1 MACALGEGKV
11 KPWEARRPCAF
22 RVFMAGE
29 SSAKS
34 TILSASCVALTLGRG
49 TKRRSPRERPS
60 SVGQVLRSSRLC
72 YARRRATLTA
82 TGTVIRLEGN
92 AGAGDSCTLDG
103 DRKFQGSGPGF
114 DPYFGCE

>member
-1 MACALGEGKV
+1 MTLKHLVFALASFFLPQGREGDNV
-11 KPWEARRPCAF
+11 LIADGSRNYLYVCPRVRPPH
-22 RVFMAGE
+22 
-29 SSAKS
+29 
-34 TILSASCVALTLGRG
+34 
-49 TKRRSPRERPS
+49 RSRPRFLPQ
-60 SVGQVLRSSRLC
+60 GGDDDD
-72 YARRRATLTA
+72 TLTA

>member
-1 MACALGEGKV
+1 M
-11 KPWEARRPCAF
+11 
-22 RVFMAGE
+22 
-29 SSAKS
+29 
-34 TILSASCVALTLGRG
+34 
-49 TKRRSPRERPS
+49 
-60 SVGQVLRSSRLC
+60 
-72 YARRRATLTA
+72 TA